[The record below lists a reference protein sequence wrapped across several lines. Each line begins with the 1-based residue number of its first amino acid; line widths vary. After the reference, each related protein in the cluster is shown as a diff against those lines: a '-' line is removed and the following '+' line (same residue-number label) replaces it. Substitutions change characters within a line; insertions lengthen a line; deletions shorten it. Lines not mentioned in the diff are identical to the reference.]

1 MFSFKSVAFKIS
13 FHQISNYY
21 NTKLIAQ
28 KQSINTCFATPTT
41 PPPITPATAG
51 DLTLV
56 AAWYSTSVCRVRAT
70 LPNRVRFFFHQNF
83 PSFSREKDQISP
95 LPPPNHAHRHQQEE
109 LQISTLKSNQTPQ
122 FFNSVDH
129 NCWAPLLGYQSKHCN
144 NSFSTI
150 AGPNPI

>member
-83 PSFSREKDQISP
+83 PSFSREKKPNQPTLAAKSR
-95 LPPPNHAHRHQQEE
+95 PPPPTKRTTNLYLE
-109 LQISTLKSNQTPQ
+109 IKSNSTIFQFRRPQ
-122 FFNSVDH
+122 
-129 NCWAPLLGYQSKHCN
+129 LLGP
-144 NSFSTI
+144 I
-150 AGPNPI
+150 ACLPIQAL